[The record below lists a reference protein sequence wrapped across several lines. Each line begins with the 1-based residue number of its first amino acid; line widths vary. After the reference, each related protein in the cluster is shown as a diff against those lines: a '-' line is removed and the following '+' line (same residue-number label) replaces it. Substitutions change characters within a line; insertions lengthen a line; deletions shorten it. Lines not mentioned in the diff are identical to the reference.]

1 MPFRKKN
8 KQKTS
13 EPSCSKLTMS
23 LVNDSLKFTSS
34 DTQICWNFLL
44 KNVSSFCNAKATHIF
59 SAKNIRILYIEFAKT
74 VNEMTLYELVKLT
87 MLWTTGPW
95 YMFQI
100 KNILFKDS
108 LKLIEYV
115 YFCCCCCC
123 CCCFLSSLFL
133 QTRFMILIKFYS
145 CKFWKLKERYQ
156 QT

>member
-1 MPFRKKN
+1 MPFRKKTN

-23 LVNDSLKFTSS
+23 LVNDLLKFISS

-44 KNVSSFCNAKATHIF
+44 KNVSSFSIF

-74 VNEMTLYELVKLT
+74 VKEMTLYELVKLP

-95 YMFQI
+95 YMFQM

-115 YFCCCCCC
+115 YIFCCCC